1 MKFKQVNIKYVLVQ
15 KICYKKIIL
24 NLLKKEI
31 VKFIFWAEQAITLV
45 TIIFK

>member
-31 VKFIFWAEQAITLV
+31 VKFISWAEQVITLV